1 MSKNVHIIGAYNTK
15 FGNLKE
21 DTIYSLYEEAA
32 KGAIKD
38 AGIDVTDVDAVFVGN
53 YSGGTFN
60 NQEHIAPYGVNIL
73 PELRF
78 KPMYRT
84 ENACASGTSAIHLA
98 EMAIKS
104 GKAKKVLVVGVEK
117 MNSLDTENTTK
128 ALAKASYWSKEG
140 ANNYTFPG
148 LFAEYAKGWMKQ
160 YGYSLEQLQN
170 YLAEI
175 FG

>member
-1 MSKNVHIIGAYNTK
+1 MSNNVHIIGANNTK
-15 FGNLKE
+15 FGNLKDE
-21 DTIYSLYEEAA
+21 TIYSLYEKAA
-32 KGAIKD
+32 KGAVHD
-38 AGIDVTDVDAVFVGN
+38 AGIDVTEIDAVFVGN

-104 GKAKKVLVVGVEK
+104 GKAKKEL
-117 MNSLDTENTTK
+117 L
-128 ALAKASYWSKEG
+128 LPC
-140 ANNYTFPG
+140 ANKYRI
-148 LFAEYAKGWMKQ
+148 E
-160 YGYSLEQLQN
+160 
-170 YLAEI
+170 
-175 FG
+175 